1 MKSRQTLILI
11 LLTLSACV
19 TAIAQTPIYKYGK
32 LIIPHNAEGPKYAT
46 GELMGIS
53 SFSNTPHK
61 NSLWY
66 WKDVANNHVF
76 FIMNSAELGS
86 GYEIKISDALAK
98 SERFKS
104 TRFESYY
111 PGKRS
116 FIKVELPED
125 GFILNYWKDGIP
137 EPKKEMVNGG
147 KTDYSVIDSFTPKTF
162 IWYSDKGIGD
172 DIWIQFAEIKFKEVF
187 GIK

>member
-1 MKSRQTLILI
+1 MKNRQTLILI
-11 LLTLSACV
+11 LLALSACV

-32 LIIPHNAEGPKYAT
+32 LIIPHNAEGAKYDT
-46 GELMGIS
+46 GELRGIS
-53 SFSNTPHK
+53 SFSNTLLE

-66 WKDVANNHVF
+66 WKDAANNHVF

-104 TRFESYY
+104 TRLESYY

-162 IWYSDKGIGD
+162 TWYSDKGIGD
-172 DIWIQFAEIKFKEVF
+172 DIWIQFAENKFKEVF